1 MKIGKI
7 SFEVH
12 FEPNDGKFFV
22 TMEQEFVALPQEEV
36 QQGSQSTAKV
46 ENSTTMFPEEVH
58 LDPDSDTFA
67 EDKAALKEKGYF
79 FNRSSKTWRKKKGT
93 APANA
98 NGSQTQATQQATQVS
113 SATNIQ
119 ADWFGDAT
127 EIQLSQDDPDFD
139 SKKASL
145 KAAGFKWHPTAKA
158 WRLPGQ

>member
-1 MKIGKI
+1 MKIGQI
-7 SFEVH
+7 VIDLYFNSEI
-12 FEPNDGKFFV
+12 GKFYV
-22 TMEQEFVALPQEEV
+22 TAEQEEV

-79 FNRSSKTWRKKKGT
+79 FNRSSKTWRKKKGSGT
-93 APANA
+93 ADA
-98 NGSQTQATQQATQVS
+98 NGTQTQATQQAAQAS

-127 EIQLSQDDPDFD
+127 EIQLSQDDPDFT
-139 SKKASL
+139 SKKNAL
-145 KAAGFKWHPTAKA
+145 KSAGFKWNSTAKT
-158 WRLPGQ
+158 WRKSDQ